1 MIKLVL
7 VILIIIIIILIINTN
22 KGNRNK
28 NNKSNSTNTTNT
40 NTANTNNGTN
50 NTNDTN
56 NTRDYF
62 NITNAGI
69 PERVVA
75 NQRNDVYDMS
85 CSNDDLD
92 EQIKDAITKRGRTN
106 DKKKVRFMKDKTIKA
121 IDNILYTNNTKPY
134 EQLTLNKNFVS
145 TQFNDAYRDVMTAI
159 NVLCPDLKIIFNLQ
173 TLPVTTTLYD
183 TNKRL
188 PKVVID
194 LITDFITKLND
205 TLIKLPETS
214 DIINDYNNYLPLTAQ
229 LSEYTKDK
237 GINKF
242 YKDIGV
248 DYNLYADIPKNSIVQ
263 LVSITQAKRDYTEA
277 ETRYIISIV
286 VKKTIKSVSDQMKLT
301 INFVIKN
308 DTMEGDGVVPV
319 PPKRG
324 KKVAIEFIFIDGYYT
339 NDYDVDYECISGS
352 MGNKNKEVN
361 NDGDDEYYPFNEL
374 GTSNL
379 TSAYDIITA
388 YNKKQREHE
397 IQMNNFSENVPY
409 PVTSP

>member
-22 KGNRNK
+22 KGNGNK
-28 NNKSNSTNTTNT
+28 NNKSNSNGT
-40 NTANTNNGTN
+40 NGTN
-50 NTNDTN
+50 NTNND
-56 NTRDYF
+56 TRDYF

-92 EQIKDAITKRGRTN
+92 EQIKDAITKRGERGRTN
-106 DKKKVRFMKDKTIKA
+106 DKKKVRFMKEKTIKA
-121 IDNILYTNNTKPY
+121 IDTILYTNNTKPY

-205 TLIKLPETS
+205 TLIKQPETS

-263 LVSITQAKRDYTEA
+263 LVSITQAKLDYTEA

-308 DTMEGDGVVPV
+308 DTMEGDGSIPI

-324 KKVAIEFIFIDGYYT
+324 KKVAIEFVFIDGYYT

-379 TSAYDIITA
+379 TSDHDIITSF
-388 YNKKQREHE
+388 NKKQREHE
-397 IQMNNFSENVPY
+397 LQMNNFSENVPY

>member
-7 VILIIIIIILIINTN
+7 VVLIIIIIILIINTN
-22 KGNRNK
+22 SRNNRIM
-28 NNKSNSTNTTNT
+28 
-40 NTANTNNGTN
+40 
-50 NTNDTN
+50 TNDTN
-56 NTRDYF
+56 RAMANDRTKDHF

-92 EQIKDAITKRGRTN
+92 EQIKDAIVKRGERGRTN

-121 IDNILYTNNTKPY
+121 IDTILYTNNTKPY

-183 TNKRL
+183 TNRRL

-308 DTMEGDGVVPV
+308 DTMEGDGTVPV
-319 PPKRG
+319 PIKRG

-339 NDYDVDYECISGS
+339 NDYDVDYECISGTT
-352 MGNKNKEVN
+352 GNQKKEIN

-374 GTSNL
+374 GTSHL
-379 TSAYDIITA
+379 TSDHDIITA
-388 YNKKQREHE
+388 FNKKQREHE